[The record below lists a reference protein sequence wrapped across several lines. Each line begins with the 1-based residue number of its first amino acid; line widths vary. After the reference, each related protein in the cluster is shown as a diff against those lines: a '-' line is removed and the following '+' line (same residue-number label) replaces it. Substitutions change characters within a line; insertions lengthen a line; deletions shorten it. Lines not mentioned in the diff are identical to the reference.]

1 MKDITAFIIILIF
14 TFSLS
19 AQERD
24 LLDSII
30 YSDKGVIEAKVYRN
44 PDGTFALSHN
54 NISKEI
60 RFYDEHGFFCLA
72 VYLDK
77 NGSLIREKSGALLKY
92 YYKMDY
98 FKDPVFLSDTF
109 AQGFVNKLK
118 SYRNMSIHDSFE
130 KTILFYYSQRDYSK
144 VDHIKNFLD
153 RYDKKVTIAI
163 DSAIDII
170 EEFVPVHH
178 CGGPSIYA
186 HEYIAF
192 REMLFTGVNIPQKEL
207 ERIGY
212 QVIIEFEADILGGV
226 HNIKLITKLAPKSE
240 KKIIQNIEKMQKY
253 SFSPGR
259 ARCRLTSIKGAL
271 YFNPD

>member
-1 MKDITAFIIILIF
+1 MKTITAYIIILIF
-14 TFSLS
+14 SFSLS

-24 LLDSII
+24 VLDSII
-30 YSDKGVIEAKVYRN
+30 YSNKGFVEAKIYRN
-44 PDGTFALSHN
+44 PGNAFALSFN

-77 NGSLIREKSGALLKY
+77 NDSLVREKSGALLKY
-92 YYKMDY
+92 YNKMDY

-118 SYRNMSIHDSFE
+118 SYRNMSIQDSFE
-130 KTILFYYSQRDYSK
+130 KTISFYYSQRDYRQ

-153 RYDKKVTIAI
+153 RYDKKVTIAL

-170 EEFVPVHH
+170 EEFVPIQH
-178 CGGPSIYA
+178 CGGPSICA

-192 REMLFTGVNIPQKEL
+192 REMLFTGVDIPQKEL
-207 ERIGY
+207 ERIGH
-212 QVIIEFEADILGGV
+212 QVIIEFETDIVGGV

-240 KKIIQNIEKMQKY
+240 KKIIQNIEKMQNF
-253 SFSPGR
+253 SFTPGR